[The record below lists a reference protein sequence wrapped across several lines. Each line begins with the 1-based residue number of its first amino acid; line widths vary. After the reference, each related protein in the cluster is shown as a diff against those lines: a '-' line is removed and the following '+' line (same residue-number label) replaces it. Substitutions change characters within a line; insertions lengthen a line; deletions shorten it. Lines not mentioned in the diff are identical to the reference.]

1 MPKLSGNKGEWS
13 EIYVFFKL
21 LADGKLYG
29 ADADLNKRD
38 DVFYNI
44 IEIIRN
50 ENIGTLHFVF
60 DDAEK
65 TIHINNKDGVLQVNV
80 DSERFKTQAELLY
93 GKIVATKGTAAFEV
107 IETARF
113 LNEILCSKLKAPSAD
128 KSDIT
133 IKVHDFNT
141 GLNPTL
147 GFSVKSRL
155 GKPATLL
162 NAGVNTNFIF
172 QINGDIDDN
181 VMNHI
186 NCMFIEKEKDGVIK
200 KDISVAARMAHIL
213 YSGLSLSYSGM
224 NSSTFYN
231 NLMLIDSDL
240 PKIVGYTMLEYYLHG
255 TNNIL
260 EALNAVERNNPLGYD
275 LSQGHKYYHY
285 KFKKFLTESALGML
299 PGKVW
304 SGRADA
310 NGGYIIVRED
320 GEVLCYHLY
329 NRNDFEDYLLNNTRF
344 DRGGA
349 GRHEYAVVEKSDEE
363 YYIHLNLQ
371 IRFIK

>member
-1 MPKLSGNKGEWS
+1 MLKGNKGEWS
-13 EIYVFFKL
+13 EIYTFFRL
-21 LADGKLYG
+21 LAEGKLYG
-29 ADADLNKRD
+29 ADAYLNKRN
-38 DVFYNI
+38 DVFYDI
-44 IEIIRN
+44 LKIIRN
-50 ENIGTLHFVF
+50 EQVGTLHFIF
-60 DDAEK
+60 DDSNKA
-65 TIHINNKDGVLQVNV
+65 INVTNDAGEIKV
-80 DSERFKTQAELLY
+80 SESIDTFKTQADFLY
-93 GKIVATKGTAAFEV
+93 DKIIKTKGTAAFEV
-107 IETARF
+107 LETSEF
-113 LNEILCSKLKAPSAD
+113 LHEIHCTKLKAPSAD

-147 GFSVKSRL
+147 GFSIKSRL
-155 GKPATLL
+155 GKPSTLL

-172 QINGDIDDN
+172 EICGGMTDELMNYINN
-181 VMNHI
+181 
-186 NCMFIEKEKDGVIK
+186 MFEEKQKNGIVK
-200 KDISVAARMAHIL
+200 KDISVAARIAQIV
-213 YSGLSLSYSGM
+213 YSGLSLSFVKMRGD
-224 NSSTFYN
+224 TFQN
-231 NLMLIDSDL
+231 NLILIDSDL
-240 PKIVGYTMLEYYLHG
+240 PEIVGYAMLEYYLNS

-260 EALNAVERNNPLGYD
+260 SAVNAVAEKNPLNYD

-285 KFKKFLTESALGML
+285 KFKKLLTESALGML

-344 DRGGA
+344 DRGSA
-349 GRHEYAVVEKSDEE
+349 VRHEFASVEKIDGK
-363 YYIHLNLQ
+363 YYIALNLQ

>member
-1 MPKLSGNKGEWS
+1 MLKGNKGEWS
-13 EIYVFFKL
+13 EIYTFFKL

-29 ADADLNKRD
+29 ADADLNKKD
-38 DVFYNI
+38 DIFYDI
-44 IEIIRN
+44 LKIVRN
-50 ENIGTLHFVF
+50 EQVGTLHFVF
-60 DDAEK
+60 DGE
-65 TIHINNKDGVLQVNV
+65 NKVVNV
-80 DSERFKTQAELLY
+80 ENEDGELKVTVGINEFKTQADFLY
-93 GKIVATKGTAAFEV
+93 GKIINTRGSAAFEV
-107 IETARF
+107 LETSEF
-113 LNEILCSKLKAPSAD
+113 MNEILCSKLKAPSAD

-147 GFSVKSRL
+147 GFSIKSRL
-155 GKPATLL
+155 GKPSTLL

-172 QINGDIDDN
+172 KICGNVDDN
-181 VMNHI
+181 QMDYI
-186 NCMFIEKEKDGVIK
+186 NKMFVETEKNGIIK
-200 KDISVAARMAHIL
+200 QDISVAARMAHIR
-213 YSGLSLSYSGM
+213 YSKMTLSFEKM
-224 NSSTFYN
+224 NSLTFQN
-231 NLMLIDSDL
+231 NLVLIDSDL
-240 PKIVGYTMLEYYLHG
+240 PKIVGYAMLEYYFNG
-255 TNNIL
+255 TNNVL
-260 EALNAVERNNPLGYD
+260 EALDAVAAKNPLNYD

-349 GRHEYAVVEKSDEE
+349 GRHEYAVVQKVDGN
-363 YYIHLNLQ
+363 YYIPLNLQ

>member
-1 MPKLSGNKGEWS
+1 MLKGNKGEWS
-13 EIYVFFKL
+13 EIYTFFKL

-29 ADADLNKRD
+29 ADGNLNKKED
-38 DVFYNI
+38 IFYDI
-44 IEIIRN
+44 IKIIRN
-50 ENIGTLHFVF
+50 EQIGTLHFVF
-60 DDAEK
+60 DGHNK
-65 TIHINNKDGVLQVNV
+65 MINVKNDDGEIKVTVST
-80 DSERFKTQAELLY
+80 DDFKTQADFLY
-93 GKIVATKGTAAFEV
+93 GKIVNTRSTAAFEV
-107 IETARF
+107 VETSDF
-113 LNEILCSKLKAPSAD
+113 MNEILCSKLKAPSAD

-147 GFSVKSRL
+147 GFSIKSRL
-155 GKPATLL
+155 GKPSTLL

-172 QINGDIDDN
+172 KICGNIDDN
-181 VMNHI
+181 QMNYI
-186 NCMFIEKEKDGVIK
+186 NNMFVETVKNGVVK
-200 KDISVAARMAHIL
+200 QDISVAARIAHIQ
-213 YSGLSLSYSGM
+213 YSGM
-224 NSSTFYN
+224 SLVFEKMNGLTFQN
-231 NLMLIDSDL
+231 NLILIDSDL

-255 TNNIL
+255 KNNIL
-260 EALNAVERNNPLGYD
+260 DALDAVEEKNPLGYD
-275 LSQGHKYYHY
+275 LSQGHRYYHY
-285 KFKKFLTESALGML
+285 KFKKLLTESALGML

-329 NRNDFEDYLLNNTRF
+329 NRNDFEDYLLSNTRF

-349 GRHEYAVVEKSDEE
+349 GRHEYAVVQKIDGN
-363 YYIHLNLQ
+363 YYISLNLQ

>member
-1 MPKLSGNKGEWS
+1 MMLKGNKGEWS
-13 EIYVFFKL
+13 EIYTFFKL

-29 ADADLNKRD
+29 ADANLNKKD
-38 DVFYNI
+38 DIFYDI
-44 IEIIRN
+44 LKIVRN
-50 ENIGTLHFVF
+50 EQVGTLHFVF
-60 DDAEK
+60 DGE
-65 TIHINNKDGVLQVNV
+65 NKVVNV
-80 DSERFKTQAELLY
+80 ENEDGELKVTVGINEFKTQADFLY
-93 GKIVATKGTAAFEV
+93 GKIVNTRGTAAFEV
-107 IETARF
+107 LETSEF
-113 LNEILCSKLKAPSAD
+113 MNEILCSKLKAPSAD

-147 GFSVKSRL
+147 GFSIKSRL
-155 GKPATLL
+155 GKPSTLL

-172 QINGDIDDN
+172 KIRGNVDDN
-181 VMNHI
+181 QMDYI
-186 NCMFIEKEKDGVIK
+186 NKMFVETEKNGIIK
-200 KDISVAARMAHIL
+200 QDISVAARMAHIR
-213 YSGLSLSYSGM
+213 YSGM
-224 NSSTFYN
+224 TLSFEKMKSLTFQN
-231 NLMLIDSDL
+231 NLVLIDSDL
-240 PKIVGYTMLEYYLHG
+240 PKIVGYAMLEYYLNG
-255 TNNIL
+255 TNNVL
-260 EALNAVERNNPLGYD
+260 EALDAVAAKNPLNYD

-285 KFKKFLTESALGML
+285 KFKKLLTESALGML

-349 GRHEYAVVEKSDEE
+349 GRHEYAVVQKVDGN
-363 YYIHLNLQ
+363 YYIPLNLQ

>member
-1 MPKLSGNKGEWS
+1 MLKGNKGEWS
-13 EIYVFFKL
+13 EIYTFFKL

-29 ADADLNKRD
+29 ADANLNKKD
-38 DVFYNI
+38 DIFYDI
-44 IEIIRN
+44 LKIVRN
-50 ENIGTLHFVF
+50 EQVGTLHFVF
-60 DDAEK
+60 DGE
-65 TIHINNKDGVLQVNV
+65 NKVVNV
-80 DSERFKTQAELLY
+80 ENEDGELKVTVGINEFKTQADFLY
-93 GKIVATKGTAAFEV
+93 GKIVNTRGTAAFEV
-107 IETARF
+107 LETSEF
-113 LNEILCSKLKAPSAD
+113 MNEILCSKLKAPSAD

-147 GFSVKSRL
+147 GFSIKSRL
-155 GKPATLL
+155 GKPSTLL

-172 QINGDIDDN
+172 KIRGNVDDN
-181 VMNHI
+181 QMDYI
-186 NCMFIEKEKDGVIK
+186 NKMFVETEKNGIIK
-200 KDISVAARMAHIL
+200 QDISVAARMAHIR
-213 YSGLSLSYSGM
+213 YSGM
-224 NSSTFYN
+224 TLSFEKMKSLTFQN
-231 NLMLIDSDL
+231 NLVLIDSDL
-240 PKIVGYTMLEYYLHG
+240 PKIVGYAMLEYYLNG
-255 TNNIL
+255 TNNVL
-260 EALNAVERNNPLGYD
+260 EALDAVAAKNPLNYD

-285 KFKKFLTESALGML
+285 KFKKLLTESALGML

-349 GRHEYAVVEKSDEE
+349 GRHEYAVVQKVDGN
-363 YYIHLNLQ
+363 YYIPLNLQ

>member
-1 MPKLSGNKGEWS
+1 MLKGNKGEWS
-13 EIYVFFKL
+13 EIYTLFKL
-21 LADGKLYG
+21 LGDGKLYG
-29 ADADLNKRD
+29 ADGELNKKD
-38 DVFYNI
+38 NIFYDI

-50 ENIGTLHFVF
+50 EQVGTLHFIF
-60 DDAEK
+60 DGDSQV
-65 TIHINNKDGVLQVNV
+65 INIENENGEIKITVSSNT
-80 DSERFKTQAELLY
+80 FKTNAELLY
-93 GKIVATKGTAAFEV
+93 GKIINTKGTAAFEV
-107 IETARF
+107 LEAAQF
-113 LNEILCSKLKAPSAD
+113 MQEIKCSKLKAPSAD

-147 GFSVKSRL
+147 GFSIKSRL

-172 QINGDIDDN
+172 EICGNMTDNMMEEINELYTETNKNG
-181 VMNHI
+181 
-186 NCMFIEKEKDGVIK
+186 EIK
-200 KDISVAARMAHIL
+200 KDISVALRMKYL
-213 YSGLSLSYSGM
+213 CDNNMSLKFNKM
-224 NSSTFYN
+224 NGATFQN
-231 NLMLIDSDL
+231 NLILIDSDL
-240 PKIVGYTMLEYYLHG
+240 PAIIGYTMLEYYLNG

-260 EALNAVERNNPLGYD
+260 EAINAVAEKNPLNYD

-285 KFKKFLTESALGML
+285 KIKKLLTESALGML

-304 SGRADA
+304 TGRADA

-329 NRNDFEDYLLNNTRF
+329 NRNDFEDYLLSNTRF

-349 GRHEYAVVEKSDEE
+349 GRHEYAIVKKNNGKYS
-363 YYIHLNLQ
+363 IALNLQ

>member
-1 MPKLSGNKGEWS
+1 MLKGNKGEWS
-13 EIYVFFKL
+13 EIYTFFKL
-21 LADGKLYG
+21 LAEGKLYG
-29 ADADLNKRD
+29 ADGELNKRD
-38 DVFYNI
+38 DVFYDI
-44 IEIIRN
+44 LKIIRN
-50 ENIGTLHFVF
+50 EQIGTLHFIF
-60 DDAEK
+60 DSNGKVVNIENNDGE
-65 TIHINNKDGVLQVNV
+65 INISV
-80 DSERFKTQAELLY
+80 DTETFKTQADFLY
-93 GKIVATKGTAAFEV
+93 DKIINAKGTAAFEV
-107 IETARF
+107 LETSEF
-113 LNEILCSKLKAPSAD
+113 MNEILCSKLKAPSAD

-147 GFSVKSRL
+147 GFSIKSRL
-155 GKPATLL
+155 GKPSTLL

-172 QINGDIDDN
+172 EICGDMTDEQMNYINN
-181 VMNHI
+181 
-186 NCMFIEKEKDGVIK
+186 MFTESTKNGIVK
-200 KDISVAARMAHIL
+200 KDISVAARMAQIK
-213 YSGLSLSYSGM
+213 YSGLSLSYAKM
-224 NSSTFYN
+224 NSPTFQN
-231 NLMLIDSDL
+231 NLILIDSDL
-240 PKIVGYTMLEYYLHG
+240 PNIVGQTMLEYYMNG

-260 EALNAVERNNPLGYD
+260 EAINAVSDKNPLDYD
-275 LSQGHKYYHY
+275 LSQGHKFYHY
-285 KFKKFLTESALGML
+285 KFKKLLTESALGML

-349 GRHEYAVVEKSDEE
+349 GRHEYAVVQKTDGR
-363 YYIHLNLQ
+363 YYIALNLQ

>member
-1 MPKLSGNKGEWS
+1 MMLKGNKGEWS
-13 EIYVFFKL
+13 EIYTFFKL

-29 ADADLNKRD
+29 ADANLNKKD
-38 DVFYNI
+38 DIFYDI
-44 IEIIRN
+44 LKIVRN
-50 ENIGTLHFVF
+50 EQVGTLHFVF
-60 DDAEK
+60 DGE
-65 TIHINNKDGVLQVNV
+65 NKVVNV
-80 DSERFKTQAELLY
+80 ENEDGELKVTVGINEFKTQADFLY
-93 GKIVATKGTAAFEV
+93 GKIVNTRGTAAFEV
-107 IETARF
+107 LETSEF
-113 LNEILCSKLKAPSAD
+113 MNEILCSKLKAPSAD

-147 GFSVKSRL
+147 GFSIKSRL
-155 GKPATLL
+155 GKPSTLL
-162 NAGVNTNFIF
+162 NAGANTNFIF
-172 QINGDIDDN
+172 KICGNVDDN
-181 VMNHI
+181 QMDYI
-186 NCMFIEKEKDGVIK
+186 NKMFVETEKNGIIK
-200 KDISVAARMAHIL
+200 QDISVAARMAHIR
-213 YSGLSLSYSGM
+213 YSGM
-224 NSSTFYN
+224 TLSFEKMNSLTFQN
-231 NLMLIDSDL
+231 NLVLIDSDL
-240 PKIVGYTMLEYYLHG
+240 PKIVGYAMLEYYLNG
-255 TNNIL
+255 TNNVL
-260 EALNAVERNNPLGYD
+260 EALDAVAAKNPLNYD

-285 KFKKFLTESALGML
+285 KFKKLLTESALGML

-349 GRHEYAVVEKSDEE
+349 GRHEYAVVQKVDGN
-363 YYIHLNLQ
+363 YYIPLNLQ